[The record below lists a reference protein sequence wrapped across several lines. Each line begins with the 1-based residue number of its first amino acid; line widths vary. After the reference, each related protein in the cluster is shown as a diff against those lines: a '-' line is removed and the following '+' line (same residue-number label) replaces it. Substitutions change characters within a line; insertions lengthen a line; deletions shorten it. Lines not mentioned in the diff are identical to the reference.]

1 MGEIKIM
8 ADGGWAVEVG
18 YDPKLLPVLRALP
31 GAKWDGALKVRRISN
46 DPANLPHILEVA
58 TRHGWT
64 VDPKIL
70 ELAAGVAI
78 EQDKA
83 SSETDR
89 LADDD
94 PRLFPYQREG
104 IKWLGRQDRALLGDE
119 MGTGK
124 SVQSLKAVPPGAPLL
139 IVCNASMKL
148 TWLNQELAKWRP
160 DFDGRV
166 LNGRGSFEWPKPG
179 EAVIVNYDILP
190 AFDADVADPAPG
202 TVMIIDEVHNCKGA
216 KTRRTKAVTRLA
228 RLVERVFGL
237 TGTPLLNRAPEL
249 WQLLNTLGL
258 ADRAFGHFGRFYHLF
273 GGYKTRFG
281 TEWGTPRPEVAEL
294 LKKVM
299 LRRSRANVLPD
310 LPGKRFKSV
319 IVNNLKAGLRKR
331 MDEVAKALE
340 AGNLWDKLAGVGKWE
355 SGEYVEDIIP
365 DESEMVTYSTR
376 DADMGDERP
385 MTKAEREKALLPS
398 FSEMSALR
406 ADLAAAKIPAL
417 VELVEEYEEQET
429 PLVVFSAHRAPIDLL
444 AKRNGWRVITGDE
457 TDESKDEA
465 KRLFQAGELKG
476 IGLTIGAGR
485 EGITLTHAAHM
496 VFVDLSWVSKF
507 NQQSQDRICRIG
519 QQAEGLLYTTLVA
532 DHPLDRRLE
541 EILQTK
547 DKLSEIAVTR
557 AEVDSKKTMT
567 ETVAILAD
575 RKPAPKVDAPE
586 VPERICP
593 SCKTSRPE
601 RIAGEKAKNPGKKFF
616 MCRPCN
622 WFEWTEEVAA
632 SKEDRVKAVEGLR
645 SLAGVCNGARSEDMA
660 GFNKMDTA
668 RGKELAKLS
677 EGRDLFNSEIKWALK
692 ILPKYHRQLPEGMF
706 PPKGGK

>member
-1 MGEIKIM
+1 MGEIKIL
-8 ADGGWAVEVG
+8 ADGGWAVSVG

-46 DPANLPHILEVA
+46 DPVNLPQILEVA
-58 TRHGWT
+58 NVHGWT

-70 ELAAGVAI
+70 ELAAGVAV
-78 EQDKA
+78 EQDEA

-94 PRLFPYQREG
+94 PRLFPFQREG

-190 AFDADVADPAPG
+190 AFDADVEDPAPG

-258 ADRAFGHFGRFYHLF
+258 ADRAFGHFGRFYFLF

-281 TEWGTPRPEVAEL
+281 TEWGTPKPEVAEL

-299 LRRSRANVLPD
+299 LRRSRETVLPD

-331 MDEVAKALE
+331 MDEVAAALD
-340 AGNLWDKLAGVGKWE
+340 AGNLWDKLDGGSKWE
-355 SGEYVEDIIP
+355 DGQDVEDIIP
-365 DESEMVTYSTR
+365 
-376 DADMGDERP
+376 GDEDMVICDTRYGDAWEEGGDLSNLRQ
-385 MTKAEREKALLPS
+385 MTKAEREKSLLPS
-398 FSEMSALR
+398 FEA
-406 ADLAAAKIPAL
+406 
-417 VELVEEYEEQET
+417 QET

-457 TDESKDEA
+457 TDASKDEA

-476 IGLTIGAGR
+476 IALTIGAGR
-485 EGITLTHAAHM
+485 EGITLTHGAHM

-519 QQAEGLLYTTLVA
+519 QKAEGLLYTTLVA

-541 EILQTK
+541 EILQVK

-586 VPERICP
+586 VPERVCP

-632 SKEDRVKAVEGLR
+632 SKEDRVKATLGLQ
-645 SLAGVCNGARSEDMA
+645 SLAEVCNGARSEDMA

-668 RGKELAKLS
+668 RGKQLAELS
-677 EGRDLFNSEIKWALK
+677 EGRDLFNSEIRWALK

-706 PPKGGK
+706 PPKKGGK